1 MCYIFTNKYEHAFW
15 IGFQQGLLESA
26 SFPYDSTISA
36 TFIKKFG
43 SKSQIPEGPHSNK
56 QAEMEVVPWN
66 DFTMANP

>member
-1 MCYIFTNKYEHAFW
+1 MALFLHK
-15 IGFQQGLLESA
+15 
-26 SFPYDSTISA
+26 STVDV

-66 DFTMANP
+66 DFTMENP